1 MFVPNERLFF
11 EYSFSTNKLSPNISK
26 DVSFSFTT
34 KNFVQKNSFSI
45 ISTC

>member
-1 MFVPNERLFF
+1 
-11 EYSFSTNKLSPNISK
+11 LSPNISK

-34 KNFVQKNSFSI
+34 KNFIQKNSFSI